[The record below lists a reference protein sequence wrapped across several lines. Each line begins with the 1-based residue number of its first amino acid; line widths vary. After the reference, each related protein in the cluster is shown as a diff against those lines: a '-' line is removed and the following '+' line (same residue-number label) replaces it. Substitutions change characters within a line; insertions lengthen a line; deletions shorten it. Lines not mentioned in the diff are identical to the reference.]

1 MNPYEASLLSSPLS
15 GLYADIEDDL
25 LLSIAKRLATN
36 MEITDTAKWE
46 LKMLAQMGALQK
58 DAVRIIAQ
66 KAGIAPQMLEIA
78 LQSAAND
85 TITQLEPGF
94 RQLVEDGYAKASR
107 IPPAKSAAQA
117 AGAFAKQ
124 AKDSLNMVN
133 TVMGYKVKPAWTTLI
148 KGVVGYIRENAE
160 KQPVLDLLNKHTR
173 RRGDR
178 R

>member
-1 MNPYEASLLSSPLS
+1 
-15 GLYADIEDDL
+15 
-25 LLSIAKRLATN
+25 

-107 IPPAKSAAQA
+107 IPPCQIRRTGCRSFCK
-117 AGAFAKQ
+117 AGQRQFKYGQ
-124 AKDSLNMVN
+124 
-133 TVMGYKVKPAWTTLI
+133 I
-148 KGVVGYIRENAE
+148 
-160 KQPVLDLLNKHTR
+160 LLWGTR
-173 RRGDR
+173 
-178 R
+178 